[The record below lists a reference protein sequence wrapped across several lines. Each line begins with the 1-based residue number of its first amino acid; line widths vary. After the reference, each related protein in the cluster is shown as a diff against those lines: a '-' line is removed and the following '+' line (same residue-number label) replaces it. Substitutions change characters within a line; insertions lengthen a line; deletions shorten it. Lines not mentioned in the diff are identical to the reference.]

1 MKFNALPLNHFNF
14 LSLEEF
20 TFLTIKGLSVF
31 TFYDSLRW
39 ISNHKS

>member
-1 MKFNALPLNHFNF
+1 MEFYAPPFNHCNF

-31 TFYDSLRW
+31 TFSDSLRS
-39 ISNHKS
+39 INIHKS